1 MILFKNPILDTE
13 YKTVQKR
20 GNMKK
25 EYRNSARTKRMIRE
39 AFVELMS
46 ERRALADISIS
57 ELAERA
63 DIAKSTFYNHYDDIY
78 SVAEEMLDELVTG
91 LEGIIDVMGAD
102 DKADYRLYVMSFFEF
117 LKQNEETYR
126 KVIFSPDVRLFTD
139 KIKYVIFH
147 RIMSKN
153 IPVHSAK
160 SREQRYISV
169 RCIANSC
176 VDIMVDY
183 YKGEI
188 DMTMDEMAEAIFGLV
203 DKLL

>member
-1 MILFKNPILDTE
+1 MF
-13 YKTVQKR
+13 
-20 GNMKK
+20 
-25 EYRNSARTKRMIRE
+25 
-39 AFVELMS
+39 
-46 ERRALADISIS
+46 
-57 ELAERA
+57 
-63 DIAKSTFYNHYDDIY
+63 
-78 SVAEEMLDELVTG
+78 DELVTG
-91 LEGIIDVMGAD
+91 LEGIIDAMGAD
-102 DKADYRLYVMSFFEF
+102 AKSDYGLYVMSFFEF

-153 IPVHSAK
+153 IPVQGAVSK
-160 SREQRYISV
+160 EQRYISV

-188 DMTMDEMAEAIFGLV
+188 DLTMDEMAEAIFTLV
-203 DKLL
+203 DKIL

>member
-1 MILFKNPILDTE
+1 M
-13 YKTVQKR
+13 VQKR
-20 GNMKK
+20 GRMKK
-25 EYRNSARTKRMIRE
+25 EYRNSARTKRMIRK
-39 AFVELMS
+39 AFVELLG
-46 ERRALADISIS
+46 ERRGISDISVS

-78 SVAEEMLDELVTG
+78 SVAEEMFDELVTG
-91 LEGIIDVMGAD
+91 LEGIIDAMGAD
-102 DKADYRLYVMSFFEF
+102 AKSDYRLYVMSCFEF

-153 IPVHSAK
+153 IPVQGAASK
-160 SREQRYISV
+160 EQRYISV

-188 DMTMDEMAEAIFGLV
+188 DLTMDEMAEAIFTLV
-203 DKLL
+203 DKIL